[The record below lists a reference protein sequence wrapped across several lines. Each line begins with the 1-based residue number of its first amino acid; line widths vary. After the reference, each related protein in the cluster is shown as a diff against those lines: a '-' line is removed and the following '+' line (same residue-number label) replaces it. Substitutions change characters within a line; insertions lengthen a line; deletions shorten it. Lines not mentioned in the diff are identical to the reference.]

1 MSNRWLTRGLRV
13 TITVAVGVILVAP
26 RAGAVPKPGA
36 ARRPMQLFS
45 GFLSEMTVN
54 RFTCGMDAQGH
65 VCNDP
70 KGSTTVGG
78 GFWPLK
84 PDQYVFGSGTQVTGV
99 IDPSL
104 TGFKWAGDTTAAF
117 FEDPSG
123 THENG
128 DKLSLIWNSND
139 VGDNSNWPRDAYVPN
154 DPSLYAPILIG
165 RKSASQQDLWTRFWD
180 GNPTKNAGR
189 PHPLGVMVDER
200 GMAWN
205 FPSGNEDIEYWIFTI
220 TNITASKAS
229 VYGTRPDADS
239 LASYGRQF
247 KAMNDPAFA
256 VSIPDTGYTI
266 TNAYFAYAIDA
277 DVDAGGAKQNLTT
290 ANLPFNMGVAFK
302 SNWYTDPN
310 TSGWL
315 YPATVFSPPFAP
327 TVGEVGVKYLRSP
340 FVDPSNPGL
349 GEIGLVL
356 YSATVNAGA
365 FGDALNAAQVY
376 RYLSG
381 TLDVAKGDAPCNYN
395 LSTGQTRA
403 QAHICYIPTTP
414 DDIRFFESSGPFTL
428 KPGQSQTIAVALI
441 AAAPVDNPA
450 IKTRGPALVFPTGGA
465 FPAQPESLA
474 TGSQK
479 LNALDSI
486 FGALSLAD
494 TGPAD
499 GKIEQH
505 EISVVP
511 RSLLGKGLVA
521 QAVFDAHFL
530 LPFAPDAPN
539 FFLIP
544 GDNAVTVVWSP
555 SKTETVPDPY
565 FAVASDPTSTLY
577 DPDYRDLDVQGYRI
591 YRGRI
596 ATDLELI
603 AQFDYSG
610 KEFID
615 YTAQFSYGNCAPE
628 LGVTTDCPADLATG
642 HHVPIVSP
650 FVQIPPGG
658 RVELAQGNTALGN
671 ILITQADTAGTGGG
685 TNAACK
691 PSVCLPMTNSGVP
704 FAYVDHGVVNGF
716 TYFYKVAAFDIN
728 SVKSTGAG
736 FTALEGRPA
745 TAASVVPRKTSAQ
758 VNEGQL
764 TVAIVGG
771 DGSTLNPS
779 ATPPTLN
786 GDGTFTGPMP
796 PTDGIA
802 LGFPAFLPA
811 VVKSD
816 SVRAIIDSIRPGF
829 GDPDGYG
836 TGRPATY
843 YIRALGPFP
852 TTPYAVPV
860 PQDFFSGTDTAKQL
874 LPKIPFDQTLS
885 GTFGGDSTYALL
897 PQLTLISPGT
907 YRVAS
912 YGRASINSDPANS
925 DFNGPRWWTGA
936 ANENTA
942 DPNGLVCSPAA
953 GGCVQA
959 DLSRNA
965 GAIAGVG
972 IFHIQAYS
980 TVNSFPTRDWES
992 INSSVVRA
1000 ADFRVYWGGSPGTV
1014 DSVVD
1019 VTHHVKVRFV
1029 PQIGAG
1035 WGFLNGA
1042 SFTGVTA
1049 ANTPDQNTGVLTWT
1063 DALCVEPTVTLMGD
1077 CAEAAPLQNAAQLSP
1092 VVFKSATF
1100 TNAATLG
1107 ATPSTGNGFI
1117 FFLNGHFFLMQL
1129 ATLPSAPTVWN
1140 ARFYAGNITGAVG
1153 GYKFAAASTRPPTVP
1168 GLTIRA
1174 SYTSTKFDPKTTT
1187 DSALA
1192 SIHTVPDPYYVTN
1205 AFEQS
1210 TTAKVL
1216 RFVHLPSQCIIRIYS
1231 LSGVL
1236 VQVLPVNDPTGGAEA
1251 QWDLRNRNN
1260 QVVASGVYFYH
1271 VETPDGHTKIGR
1283 FTLVNFAQ

>member
-1 MSNRWLTRGLRV
+1 MSKRWVKRGLGWTAGVALGV
-13 TITVAVGVILVAP
+13 TLVVP
-26 RAGAVPKPGA
+26 GASALPKPGV
-36 ARRPMQLFS
+36 RRPSLQLFS
-45 GFLSEMTVN
+45 GFLSEIAIN

-65 VCNDP
+65 VCTDP

-78 GFWPLK
+78 GFWPVK
-84 PDQYVFGSGTQVTGV
+84 PDQYVFGAGTQVAGV

-104 TGFKWAGDTTAAF
+104 SGFKWAGDTTAAF

-128 DKLSLIWNSND
+128 DKLSLIWSSADAGD
-139 VGDNSNWPRDAYVPN
+139 VSNWPRDAYVPN
-154 DPSLYAPILIG
+154 DPSLYAPVLIG
-165 RKSASQQDLWTRFWD
+165 RKSASQQDMWTRYWD

-205 FPSGNEDIEYWIFTI
+205 FPSGNEDIQYWIFTI

-247 KAMNDPAFA
+247 KAANDPAFA

-266 TNAYFAYAIDA
+266 TSAYFAFAIDA
-277 DVDAGGAKQNLTT
+277 DVDASGAKQNLTT
-290 ANLPFNMGVAFK
+290 ANLPFNMGIAFK

-310 TSGWL
+310 TSGFV
-315 YPATVFSPPFAP
+315 YPATIFAPPFAP
-327 TVGEVGVKYLRSP
+327 TVGEVGVKYLKSP
-340 FVDPSNPGL
+340 LIDPGNPSL

-395 LSTGQTRA
+395 LSTGQARS
-403 QAHICYIPTTP
+403 QAHICYIPTSP

-450 IKTRGPALVFPTGGA
+450 IKTRGPTLVFPSGGA

-474 TGSQK
+474 IGSQK

-494 TGPAD
+494 TAPAD
-499 GKIEQH
+499 GKITQH
-505 EISVVP
+505 EMSVVP
-511 RSLLGKGLVA
+511 RSLFGKGLVA

-530 LPFAPDAPN
+530 LPFPPDAPK

-555 SKTETVPDPY
+555 SATETVPDPY
-565 FAVASDPTSTLY
+565 FAVASDPTNTLY
-577 DPDYRDLDVQGYRI
+577 DPDYRSLDVQGYRI
-591 YRGRI
+591 YRGR
-596 ATDLELI
+596 TQGDLELI
-603 AQFDYSG
+603 AQFDYAG

-615 YTAQFSYGNCAPE
+615 FTAQIPYGNCAPE
-628 LGVTTDCPADLATG
+628 LGVTTDCPPDLATG
-642 HHVPIVSP
+642 HAVPIVSP

-658 RVELAQGNTALGN
+658 RVELAQGNTALG
-671 ILITQADTAGTGGG
+671 LIQINVADTAGTGGSTNG
-685 TNAACK
+685 TCK
-691 PSVCLPMTNSGVP
+691 PSACLPLTNTGVP
-704 FAYVDHGVVNGF
+704 FAFVDHGVVNGF
-716 TYFYKVAAFDIN
+716 TYFYAVSAFDVN
-728 SVKSTGAG
+728 SVKSTGPG

-745 TAASVVPRKTSAQ
+745 AASVVPRKNSAQ
-758 VNEGQL
+758 VNQGQL
-764 TVAIVGG
+764 TLALVGG
-771 DGSTLNPS
+771 DGSTLNPNG
-779 ATPPTLN
+779 TPPTLASN
-786 GDGTFTGPMP
+786 GEFSGPAL

-816 SVRAIIDSIRPGF
+816 SVRVVVDSILP
-829 GDPDGYG
+829 GDPLQSGA
-836 TGRPATY
+836 PATY
-843 YIRALGPFP
+843 YVRALGPFP
-852 TTPYAVPV
+852 TTPYAIPLAVD
-860 PQDFFSGTDTAKQL
+860 QFNATDSAAQL
-874 LPKIPFDQTLS
+874 LPRIPFDQTLS
-885 GTFGGDSTYALL
+885 GVFGGDSTYALL
-897 PQLTLISPGT
+897 PQLSMAAPGT
-907 YRVAS
+907 WLVTGW
-912 YGRASINSDPANS
+912 GRGDANS
-925 DFNGPRWWTGA
+925 APASSSFNGPRWWAGA

-942 DPNGLVCSPAA
+942 DPNGLMCAPAA
-953 GGCVQA
+953 ATCVQA

-965 GAIAGVG
+965 GAISGVQ
-972 IFHIQAYS
+972 IFHPQGYS
-980 TVNSFPTRDWES
+980 TVNSQPQRQLEG
-992 INSSVVRA
+992 ILAGVARA
-1000 ADFRVYWGGSPGTV
+1000 ADFKVYWGATPGNI

-1019 VTHHVKVRFV
+1019 VTHHAKVPFKTKIR
-1029 PQIGAG
+1029 AS
-1035 WGFLNGA
+1035 WGILNDS
-1042 SFTGVTA
+1042 SFTGLA
-1049 ANTPDQNTGVLTWT
+1049 AASTPDQNNGVLTWT
-1063 DALCVEPTVTLMGD
+1063 DIYCVDPAPALLGTYPGCTVS
-1077 CAEAAPLQNAAQLSP
+1077 APLMNHAKLEP
-1092 VVFKSATF
+1092 VVFQSANY
-1100 TNAATLG
+1100 TNRVALG

-1117 FFLNGHFFLMQL
+1117 FYLNGHFFLMQM
-1129 ATLPSAPTVWN
+1129 ATLPSSTVWN
-1140 ARFYAGNITGAVG
+1140 ARFYAGSVTGSAG
-1153 GYKFAAASTRPPTVP
+1153 AYKFTPADVRPPAVP
-1168 GLTIRA
+1168 GLTVRA
-1174 SYTSTKFDPKTTT
+1174 SYTSTKFDPKVTT

-1192 SIHTVPDPYYVTN
+1192 LIHTVPDPYYVTN
-1205 AFEQS
+1205 SFEQS
-1210 TTAKVL
+1210 TTDKVL

-1236 VQVLPVNDPTGGAEA
+1236 VQMIAVNDATGGAEA
-1251 QWDLRNRNN
+1251 QWNLRNRNN

-1271 VETPDGHTKIGR
+1271 VETPDGKAKIGR